1 MKALTTNPTQAAE
14 QFVLTASDRDKAVLA
29 ERKAY
34 VGDRTLI
41 GFHPDFFGM
50 VYADEM
56 GKDGSIAA
64 MFFKNKS
71 AKPIDYRMFK
81 SFDDLKTH
89 AEKWAGHE
97 QKRLADKAEQ
107 KLKKSAIDVKDHV
120 AIGDVFT
127 CSWGWEVTYIDYY
140 QVVGFKGKKTVL
152 LREIANKITED
163 GYNHSKCT
171 PAIDKFVGDEV
182 LEKKVDCRLNSDG
195 VFHGS
200 VKINDVRTAFY
211 EHKLADG
218 SYCEHHWSRDW

>member
-1 MKALTTNPTQAAE
+1 MKTLTTNPTQAVE
-14 QFVLTASDRDKAVLA
+14 QFELKASDRDKAVLA
-29 ERKAY
+29 NRKAY

-41 GFHPDFFGM
+41 GFYPDFFGM

-64 MFFKNKS
+64 MFFKNRS
-71 AKPIDYRMFK
+71 AKAVDYRMFK
-81 SFDDLKTH
+81 SFDDLKAH
-89 AEKWAGHE
+89 AEEWSNFE
-97 QKRLADKAEQ
+97 QKCLTNKAEQ
-107 KLKKSAIDVKDHV
+107 KREKSAIDVKDHI
-120 AIGDVFT
+120 AIGDVFI

-163 GYNHSKCT
+163 GYNHGKCT

-182 LEKKVDCRLNSDG
+182 LEKKVDCFVNLDNKFR
-195 VFHGS
+195 GS
-200 VKINDVRTAFY
+200 VKISDVKTACY

-218 SYCEHHWSRDW
+218 SYPERHWSRDW

>member
-1 MKALTTNPTQAAE
+1 MQTLTTNPSQAAE
-14 QFVLTASDRDKAVLA
+14 QFHLAASDRDKSVLA
-29 ERKAY
+29 NRKAY

-41 GFHPDFFGM
+41 GFYPDFFGM

-64 MFFKNKS
+64 MFFKNRS
-71 AKPIDYRMFK
+71 AKAVDYRMFK
-81 SFDDLKTH
+81 SFDDLKAH
-89 AEKWAGHE
+89 AEEWSNFE
-97 QKRLADKAEQ
+97 QKRLTNKAEQ
-107 KLKKSAIDVKDHV
+107 KLKKSAIDIKDHV

-140 QVVGFKGKKTVL
+140 QIVGFKGKKTVL
-152 LREIANKITED
+152 LREIANNITED
-163 GYNHSKCT
+163 GYNHGRCT

-200 VKINDVRTAFY
+200 VRINDVHTACF
-211 EHKLADG
+211 EHKQSDG
-218 SYCEHHWSRDW
+218 TYIPHHWSRDY